1 MWGKSIQG
9 RGSACAK
16 ARKRESGACGHQK
29 TVFGVLEMRSGQQGP
44 DGWVESGL
52 LGRRRAGE
60 NAQTQQ
66 WWTCPAR
73 RTEQWL
79 SLTSRGRGENPP
91 DGQIS
96 RGR

>member
-16 ARKRESGACGHQK
+16 ARKRESGACGHRK
-29 TVFGVLEMRSGQQGP
+29 TVFGVVKMRSGQQGP
-44 DGWVESGL
+44 EGWVESGL

-60 NAQTQQ
+60 NAR
-66 WWTCPAR
+66 P
-73 RTEQWL
+73 
-79 SLTSRGRGENPP
+79 SRGGHAQPGAQSSGSASPPRGKNPP

-96 RGR
+96 CRR